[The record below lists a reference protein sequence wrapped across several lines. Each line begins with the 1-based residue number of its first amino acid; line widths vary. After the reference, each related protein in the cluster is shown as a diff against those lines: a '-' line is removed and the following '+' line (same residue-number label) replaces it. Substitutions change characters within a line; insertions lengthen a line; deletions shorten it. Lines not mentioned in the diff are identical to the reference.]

1 MTEICRREYNPFHR
15 HSRLGCQGP
24 AGSVGL
30 SQLLGGTAEPIGSP
44 DIFDSATDTGA
55 LRLEKIPPSL

>member
-1 MTEICRREYNPFHR
+1 MTENCRREYNPFHR

-30 SQLLGGTAEPIGSP
+30 PQLHGGTAEPIGSP
-44 DIFDSATDTGA
+44 DTFDSATGTGA
-55 LRLEKIPPSL
+55 LRLEKMTPFL